1 MTDTA
6 PEAASAPDSAGAPAK
21 PPQTASNALQ
31 AVETAVEAAEQ
42 AEVARAAKLEA
53 AVQTWVSTHLANS
66 PVSRL
71 TEAWNHMVSVLPH
84 LTAALKD
91 L

>member
-1 MTDTA
+1 MTDIA
-6 PEAASAPDSAGAPAK
+6 PEAASAPDSTLSPSK
-21 PPQTASNALQ
+21 PPKGQSTALQ

-42 AEVARAAKLEA
+42 AEVERAAKLEA
-53 AVQTWVSTHLANS
+53 AVQAWVSTHLANS

-84 LTAALKD
+84 LTAALKE